1 VSAPRCPACRAEGP
15 QRGAAVSAER
25 IAAAWARQ
33 DAFRGVAPA
42 EVARRV
48 RAELGADGAAFLR
61 CRRCGVER
69 ADPARTWSAEHYPP
83 ESYGIAWD
91 HLRALERLEREP
103 PLRLL
108 EVGCAEGAFL
118 ARAQAAGHRATGID
132 FSAAA
137 VGRARAAGLDAHVGD
152 VGEVARFAA
161 GERFGAVA
169 MFQVIE
175 HLEAPDGVFEA
186 LSAVAAPGALLFAGC
201 PAPERYTRRLPHP
214 DRLGDSDFWD
224 WPPQHVLRWTPEG
237 LRIFLR
243 RHGWRTERVEAEP
256 FDAVGAA
263 AHLAAV
269 AGIAGGWYGRGLRR
283 RAATAAY
290 RALLAARRLRGGMT
304 GIRMLAVARREG
316 G

>member
-1 VSAPRCPACRAEGP
+1 MSAPRCPACRAEGP
-15 QRGAAVSAER
+15 ERGAAVSAER

-33 DAFRGVAPA
+33 DAFRGVGRA

-48 RAELGADGAAFLR
+48 RAELGGEGAAFLR

-69 ADPARTWSAEHYPP
+69 AEPARTWSAAHYPP
-83 ESYGIAWD
+83 ESYGVAWD

-118 ARAQAAGHRATGID
+118 ARAEAAGHRATGID
-132 FSAAA
+132 FSHAA
-137 VGRARAAGLDAHVGD
+137 VGRARAAGLDAHAAD
-152 VGEVARFAA
+152 VAEAGRFAA
-161 GERFGAVA
+161 AEPFGAVA

-175 HLEAPDGVFEA
+175 HLEEPDAVFEA
-186 LSAVAAPGALLFAGC
+186 LSAAVSPGALLFAGC
-201 PAPERYTRRLPHP
+201 PAPGRYTRRLPHP

-237 LRIFLR
+237 VRIFLG

-256 FDAVGAA
+256 FDPVGAA

-269 AGIAGGWYGRGLRR
+269 AGIAGGWYGRGLPR

-290 RALLAARRLRGGMT
+290 RVLLAAHRLRGRMT
-304 GIRMLAVARREG
+304 GIRMLTVARRERG
-316 G
+316 